1 MDLELLKKEDKLKLQ
16 QFQSKTFLKDKFIDE
31 DLLNFICSLSVKYNV
46 EFAVK
51 FTRRGKLLSITA
63 GDQKSVEVKVE
74 NSGNSL
80 CGVRLIHT
88 HPNASCKL
96 SKADETALLQ
106 NKLDCVCAVSVT
118 ENGLIDAE
126 AAFINGDNIDK
137 VYLPNANYLNKYGLM
152 EKIIEYDKLYRK
164 NLENTFSNEKLI
176 ERGIIVKVM
185 LGNAKDNAT
194 IDDDL
199 NELES
204 LANTAGIDIVGR
216 VSQKRVKPD
225 VRFYVGEGKL
235 EEIKSLVQL
244 QEANVVIFDNELSGS
259 RQNNLANVLGV
270 KVIDRSVLI
279 LDIFAQKARSAE
291 GKLQVELAHLKY
303 TLPRLNAFAR
313 GSERFGG
320 VGMRGPGESKLE
332 LNRRVIEKNIKKLS
346 EQLKELKKKREINRK
361 DRLTNGKTTV
371 AIVGYTNSGKSTLMN
386 KLSKANVYEKDELFA
401 TLDTTTR
408 NVWLGGNKEI
418 LLTDTVGF
426 VKNLPHE
433 FIEAFSST
441 LEESVYCDL
450 LINVVDISNDNYLEQ
465 QKVVL
470 GVLKNLNCTA
480 PVITVYN
487 KIDKL
492 KGDIELPK
500 GENIVCMS
508 AKTGKGLDELK
519 SLILKFVK

>member
-16 QFQSKTFLKDKFIDE
+16 QFYLKNFEKDKFIDE
-31 DLLNFICSLSVKYNV
+31 ELLSFVSQLSYKYNV
-46 EFAVK
+46 EFVVVL
-51 FTRRGKLLSITA
+51 TRRGKLVSISAGDFKSAEISIT
-63 GDQKSVEVKVE
+63 Q
-74 NSGNSL
+74 NSNSL
-80 CGVRLIHT
+80 SGIRVIHT

-96 SKADETALLQ
+96 SKPDESALLQ
-106 NKLDCVCAVSVT
+106 NKLDAICAVSVT
-118 ENGLIDAE
+118 EHGLIDGE
-126 AAFINGDNIDK
+126 VGFINGESVDK
-137 VYLPNANYLNKYGLM
+137 VYLPNANYINKYGLL
-152 EKIIEYDKLYRK
+152 EKLYEYDKLYRK
-164 NLENTFSNEKLI
+164 NLESTFSNEHKI
-176 ERGIIVKVM
+176 EKGVLVKVL
-185 LGNAKDNAT
+185 LGTKGN
-194 IDDDL
+194 IEEDL

-204 LANTAGIDIVGR
+204 LANTAGIVSVGR

-225 VRFYVGEGKL
+225 VRFFIGEGKL
-235 EEIKSLVQL
+235 EELKQIIQIE
-244 QEANVVIFDNELSGS
+244 EADVVVFDNELSGS
-259 RQNNLANVLGV
+259 RQKNLSNVLGV
-270 KVIDRSVLI
+270 KVIDRSMLI

-303 TLPRLNAFAR
+303 SLPRLGALANGAD
-313 GSERFGG
+313 RFGG

-346 EQLKELKKKREINRK
+346 DQLKELKRKRDLNRK
-361 DRLTNGKTTV
+361 DRMKNSKTTV

-386 KLSKANVYEKDELFA
+386 KLARANVYEKDELFA

-450 LINVVDISNDNYLEQ
+450 LINVVDASNPNYMEQ
-465 QKVVL
+465 QEVVL
-470 GVLKNLNCTA
+470 NVLKGLNCTS

-487 KIDKL
+487 KIDKI
-492 KGDIELPK
+492 KGDVELPK
-500 GENIVCMS
+500 GENIVHMS
-508 AKTGKGLDELK
+508 AKTGQGIDSLK
-519 SLILKFVK
+519 KEILKFVK